1 MAVALSPTD
10 LLVAENVGAALK
22 IGAGFDW
29 KAAIAAFESGSTQQ
43 KVVDGLIAA
52 DDIAKIVGLFV
63 PPVAVIANDVGI
75 AISLEE
81 VVYSLVQWLRTQPTK
96 PPVSASSSVWTRIKS
111 LFLGA

>member
-1 MAVALSPTD
+1 MAAVLSPTD
-10 LLVAENVGAALK
+10 LLLAENVGAALK

-29 KAAIAAFESGSTQQ
+29 RGAIAAFEAGSTQQ

-81 VVYSLVQWLRTQPTK
+81 VVYSLVQWLRTQPAK
-96 PPVSASSSVWTRIKS
+96 PPASIAPMVWARIKS
-111 LFLGA
+111 LFSGA